1 MRWWL
6 MAWVSWTV
14 GCAHTPPVVQAP
26 EALEVDVVVVLSSTR
41 TGAVEPA
48 SSDVVDTLK
57 KVITDRGLTAGSV
70 PTSTWSEGFDSRR
83 TTAPRVRFMSEEV
96 SEGLWL
102 LVESEARWY
111 AQVAGRYRWTVE
123 VVMTLGGPD
132 GQVLSQ
138 QGFEVPVF
146 LVYDHEREAA
156 ALRGAQP
163 VIARRVGELVD
174 EWVRTLKD

>member
-14 GCAHTPPVVQAP
+14 GCAHAPPVVQAP

-41 TGAVEPA
+41 TGDVNAAP
-48 SSDVVDTLK
+48 SDVVETLTQ
-57 KVITDRGLTAGSV
+57 VVLDRGLTAGPVAASV
-70 PTSTWSEGFDSRR
+70 WSDGFDSRR
-83 TTAPRVRFMSEEV
+83 STAPRVRFISEEV
-96 SEGLWL
+96 SDGLWL
-102 LVESEARWY
+102 LVETESRWY
-111 AQVAGRYRWTVE
+111 AQVAGRYRWTVD
-123 VVMTLGGPD
+123 VFMTFGGAD
-132 GQVLSQ
+132 GEVLSQ

-156 ALRGAQP
+156 ALRAAEP
-163 VIARRVGELVD
+163 VIARRIGELVD